1 MWLVGFAWFAVN
13 YYLLGFTSLAPT
25 FFTSIASFSLFEAS
39 VLAILPVS
47 MIIWVS
53 PITGLL
59 SDRFRSR
66 KKFILASMVLGL
78 LLGPVILLLGVSIF
92 SWSVFLAI
100 LGIIW
105 GLAPS
110 AVFASP
116 RDIVGPEFAGPASG
130 ILILMVGFASLLAP
144 FITGSLVT
152 YIGWQGALASTAIPS
167 IGGCAAILMVRTLS

>member
-1 MWLVGFAWFAVN
+1 
-13 YYLLGFTSLAPT
+13 
-25 FFTSIASFSLFEAS
+25 
-39 VLAILPVS
+39 
-47 MIIWVS
+47 
-53 PITGLL
+53 
-59 SDRFRSR
+59 
-66 KKFILASMVLGL
+66 MVLGP
-78 LLGPVILLLGVSIF
+78 LLGPVILLLGVSLL

-100 LGIIW
+100 LGMIR

-130 ILILMVGFASLLAP
+130 IRILMVGFASLLAP

-167 IGGCAAILMVRTLS
+167 MGRCAAILMVWALS